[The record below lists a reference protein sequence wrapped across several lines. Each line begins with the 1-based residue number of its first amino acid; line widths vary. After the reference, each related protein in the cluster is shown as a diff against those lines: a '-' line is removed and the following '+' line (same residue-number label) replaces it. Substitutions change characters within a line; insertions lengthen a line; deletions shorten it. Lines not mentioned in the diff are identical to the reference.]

1 MILIHYIQL
10 PLYNR
15 RMPHPSLCPPL
26 LGQFTAWHKTM
37 KCCIVTKAGHLSNFQ
52 WQCRNSSLTL
62 GVPVGLLCRV
72 VLSGLLLSLLFCR
85 NVSFM
90 FFSMSVLTS
99 TPRKILTR
107 SSVLQPTAVLL
118 LLCCCLSVPLRR
130 TAWWETS
137 SSKFRQWLIHHCN
150 AGVRR

>member
-26 LGQFTAWHKTM
+26 LGQKDAWHKTM

-90 FFSMSVLTS
+90 FSMSVLTS

-107 SSVLQPTAVLL
+107 SSVLWPTAVLL
-118 LLCCCLSVPLRR
+118 LLCCCLSFPLRR